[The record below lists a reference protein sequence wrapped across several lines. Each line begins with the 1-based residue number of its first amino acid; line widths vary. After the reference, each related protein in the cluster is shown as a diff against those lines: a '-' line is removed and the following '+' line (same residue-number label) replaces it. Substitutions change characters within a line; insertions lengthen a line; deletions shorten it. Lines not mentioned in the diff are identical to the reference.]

1 MNEQIPVLEKEL
13 ELVAGT
19 DAVVAKAA
27 DLKVATL
34 EEALKAFE
42 NDKDTK
48 AMGSI
53 YDLIP
58 RTSIDLSDMVPKGLD
73 VVQMLD
79 LGQLKENMEQ
89 DFSVLMEQIDKGLVI
104 EGENLSDP
112 VLVAQLK
119 KDNPGWQDHVV

>member
-1 MNEQIPVLEKEL
+1 MSEQIPVLEKEL
-13 ELVAGT
+13 EVVTGT
-19 DAVVAKAA
+19 DAVVTKTG

-58 RTSIDLSDMVPKGLD
+58 KSSIDLSDMVPKGLE
-73 VVQMLD
+73 VVQTLEI
-79 LGQLKENMEQ
+79 GQLKENMEQ
-89 DFSVLMEQIDKGLVI
+89 DFSILMEQIDNGLVI
-104 EGENLSDP
+104 EGEPLVGIDLPEGTILS
-112 VLVAQLK
+112 
-119 KDNPGWQDHVV
+119 PGWQDKVV